1 MHTSPT
7 IVPAETRKVPQ
18 SVLRD
23 VWRASELAIARS
35 TAKTTGHALLDRE
48 LPDRGWP
55 RSALIELLVQQNGIG
70 EMQLLQ
76 PILSPLS
83 VSQRVVLIQPPY
95 HPHLMACRA
104 WQVNERNLLWLRPKS
119 SSDALWATEQILKS
133 GNCGAVILWQTDI
146 RPETLRRLN
155 LAAQTTD
162 TWFWLMRP
170 ISAAANASPSPLRI
184 ALRPIHGGL
193 SIDIVKRRG
202 PHCENPFCIS
212 LTNMPVGRRPLDK
225 DNETPIKRP
234 STVIATRSTT
244 PALV

>member
-1 MHTSPT
+1 MLTSPT
-7 IVPAETRKVPQ
+7 NAPQKTWEVPQ

-35 TAKTTGHALLDRE
+35 TAQTTGHDLLDKE

-83 VSQRVVLIQPPY
+83 SSQRVVLIQPPY

-119 SSDALWATEQILKS
+119 SSDALWATEQTLKS

-162 TWFWLMRP
+162 TWFWLVRP
-170 ISAAANASPSPLRI
+170 ISTAANASPSPLRI

-193 SIDIVKRRG
+193 SVDIVKRRG
-202 PHCENPFCIS
+202 PYCESPLSIFLAS
-212 LTNMPVGRRPLDK
+212 MPVGRQPLDK
-225 DNETPIKRP
+225 DHETPVKRP
-234 STVIATRSTT
+234 STIVATRSAT

>member
-1 MHTSPT
+1 MLSSPT
-7 IVPAETRKVPQ
+7 LAPSEKGKVPQ
-18 SVLRD
+18 SLLRD
-23 VWRASELAIARS
+23 VWRASELARARS
-35 TAKTTGHALLDRE
+35 IAQTTGYDRLDRE

-76 PILSPLS
+76 PMLSALS
-83 VSQRVVLIQPPY
+83 SSQRVVLIQPPY

-104 WQVNERNLLWLRPKS
+104 WQVNERNLLWLRTKS
-119 SSDALWATEQILKS
+119 SSDALWATEQTLKS

-193 SIDIVKRRG
+193 SVDIVKRRG

-225 DNETPIKRP
+225 DYETPVKRP

>member
-1 MHTSPT
+1 MLTLPT
-7 IVPAETRKVPQ
+7 LGPSERGKVPQ
-18 SVLRD
+18 SLLRD

-35 TAKTTGHALLDRE
+35 TAQTTGYDLLDRE

-76 PILSPLS
+76 PMSSPLS
-83 VSQRVVLIQPPY
+83 SSQRVVLIQPPY

-104 WQVNERNLLWLRPKS
+104 WNVNERNLLWLRPKS
-119 SSDALWATEQILKS
+119 SSDALWATEQTLKS
-133 GNCGAVILWQTDI
+133 GNCGGVILWQTDI

-170 ISAAANASPSPLRI
+170 ISAASNASPSPLRI
-184 ALRPIHGGL
+184 ALRPVHGGL
-193 SIDIVKRRG
+193 SVDIVKRRG
-202 PHCENPFCIS
+202 PYCENPLFIS
-212 LTNMPVGRRPLDK
+212 LTSMPVGRQPSENDY
-225 DNETPIKRP
+225 ETPGKRS
-234 STVIATRSTT
+234 STIIATRSTT
-244 PALV
+244 PELV